1 MKMDKYGKVVAKFVR
16 MTLLVL
22 TEAKK
27 VIARVIRRSE
37 YKRFNIFRMLK
48 DLGK

>member
-1 MKMDKYGKVVAKFVR
+1 MDKYGKVVAKIVR

-22 TEAKK
+22 TEPNK
-27 VIARVIRRSE
+27 VIARVTGRSE
-37 YKRFNIFRMLK
+37 YKYFNVFRMLK